1 MKKIT
6 LVLIGIV
13 LISSLIFA
21 SRAMSWRGGPG
32 WMRGYGPP
40 PGQEYSY
47 VRGGHGCSNR
57 RGCRPCW

>member
-13 LISSLIFA
+13 LISSLIFT
-21 SRAMSWRGGPG
+21 SRAMSWRGGAG
-32 WMRGYGPP
+32 WMRGYDP

-47 VRGGHGCSNR
+47 GRGGHGCSHR